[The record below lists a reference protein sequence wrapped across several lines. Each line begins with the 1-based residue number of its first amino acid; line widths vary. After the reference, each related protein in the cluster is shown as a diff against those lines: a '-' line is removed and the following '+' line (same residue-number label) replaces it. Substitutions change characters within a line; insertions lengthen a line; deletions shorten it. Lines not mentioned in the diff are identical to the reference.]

1 METLK
6 IVKKDIILI
15 KNFEKSLTKS
25 CKFVKKHKG
34 RPKQPEL
41 LQEDKQTKKNCLK
54 NYTNT

>member
-25 CKFVKKHKG
+25 CKFVKKHKR

-41 LQEDKQTKKNCLK
+41 LQEDKQTKKIA
-54 NYTNT
+54 